1 MNLSTDNRGT
11 TLYYIL
17 KTEIHFLFSQVVL
30 TFVQTRGFLDS
41 EYKVVTNFPRRDV
54 SMTWRLIATVARSLI
69 IASFA
74 YCTRTYVANEKFLE
88 NSHVFTR
95 YPDEFSVR
103 NLDAQRYKNLKAK
116 NEIKLFA
123 GMIENWTG
131 VV

>member
-1 MNLSTDNRGT
+1 MNLSTENLRT
-11 TLYYIL
+11 TLYCIL
-17 KTEIHFLFSQVVL
+17 KTDIHFLFSQVVL

-54 SMTWRLIATVARSLI
+54 SMTWRLITRVGRSLI
-69 IASFA
+69 IPSFA
-74 YCTRTYVANEKFLE
+74 YCTRTYVANEKLPE

-103 NLDAQRYKNLKAK
+103 NLDAQPYKNLKAK
-116 NEIKLFA
+116 NKVKLLA
-123 GMIENWTG
+123 GMGKNVPG